1 MSGGVETT
9 RSGLVVAISGTT
21 GSGARELGRT
31 VACELSCHY
40 LDKEI
45 LLAAAERFARIKGP
59 WSEQDVQFLREC
71 LVPAKPP
78 GRPAGLKPVAGPLL
92 LSVDDQAYLPVQVAI
107 IRAAAAWG
115 PMVIVGR
122 AGRWILRDQ
131 EPLLSIRI
139 DAPRRARACRIRRM
153 YSLKSEDIA
162 ERLVSYCDQRSE
174 TFIWRVAGRHVDCLS
189 GYDLFVDTSEVGFD
203 GALAII
209 RHAIEPML
217 PRNGRRASPIGF
229 PSTLAS

>member
-1 MSGGVETT
+1 
-9 RSGLVVAISGTT
+9 
-21 GSGARELGRT
+21 
-31 VACELSCHY
+31 
-40 LDKEI
+40 
-45 LLAAAERFARIKGP
+45 
-59 WSEQDVQFLREC
+59 
-71 LVPAKPP
+71 
-78 GRPAGLKPVAGPLL
+78 
-92 LSVDDQAYLPVQVAI
+92 
-107 IRAAAAWG
+107 
-115 PMVIVGR
+115 
-122 AGRWILRDQ
+122 
-131 EPLLSIRI
+131 
-139 DAPRRARACRIRRM
+139 M